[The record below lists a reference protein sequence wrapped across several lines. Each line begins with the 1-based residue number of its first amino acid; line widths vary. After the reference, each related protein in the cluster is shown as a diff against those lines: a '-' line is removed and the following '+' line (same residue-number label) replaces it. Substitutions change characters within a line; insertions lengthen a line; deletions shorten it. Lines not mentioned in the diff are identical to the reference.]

1 MTKMSI
7 FKNTLACAGI
17 ISLTLGATSGIAGVS
32 AEDKARI
39 GLEGTELTPL
49 GAIRAGNAEGTIPA
63 WKNEP
68 VPVPA
73 GFEPGTFHPDPF
85 AADEVLFTIT
95 AQNYQEHAEK
105 LTPAQKRMF
114 EVYPDYFMNV
124 YPTRR
129 SVVYKP
135 YIYEAALK
143 NLDTAELIYADVN
156 MGIVGHRGA
165 SKAPAFPIPKNGD
178 EAWMNQATK
187 PILPWMESFETTLA
201 ITSSGDYVVNKL
213 NVQQHQGW
221 SDPEMPDNHNPSEPT
236 MFYYQTLT
244 APAKLA
250 GQVVLAIDPQSFDQA
265 FRRAW
270 AYSPGQRRVKRAPQ
284 IVYDNPLTASDGLA
298 TTDQKFGFNG
308 PNDRFSYELVGRKE
322 IYVPYNAYKLWAKDA
337 TPDKVIMD
345 NGRLNQ
351 DYARYELHRVWIVD
365 ATLKDGTNHDFGRRT
380 FYLDEDS
387 WWITLV
393 DGYDRRGNIWRHW
406 ESHSVFFYDI
416 GFFHPITDIQYDMN
430 AGRMLA
436 LMFDKDRAP
445 DFSWRSDPSY
455 FTPASVRRRGV
466 R

>member
-1 MTKMSI
+1 MIRIRSI
-7 FKNTLACAGI
+7 QKALV
-17 ISLTLGATSGIAGVS
+17 LTTCLGAGAALAGVS
-32 AEDKARI
+32 AADKARI

-68 VPVPA
+68 VAVPQ

-85 AADEVLFTIT
+85 AGDKVLFTIT
-95 AQNYQEHAEK
+95 AQNFQEHADK
-105 LTPAQKRMF
+105 LTVAQKRMF
-114 EVYPDYFMNV
+114 ETYPDYFMNV

-143 NLDTAELIYADVN
+143 NLDRSELIHADVN
-156 MGIVGHRGA
+156 MGIVGFRGA
-165 SKAPAFPIPKNGD
+165 RKAPAFPIPKSGE

-187 PILPWMESFETTLA
+187 PILSWMDSYETTLA
-201 ITSSGDYVVNKL
+201 ITSTGDYVVNRL

-221 SDPEMPDNHNPSEPT
+221 SDPEIPDDKNPADPT

-244 APAKLA
+244 APPKLA
-250 GQVVLAIDPQSFDQA
+250 GQVVLAIDPQSFDKV

-308 PNDRFSYELVGRKE
+308 PNDRFSYELVGKKE
-322 IYVPYNAYKLWAKDA
+322 IYVPYNAYKLWAKEA

-345 NGRLNQ
+345 NGRLDQN
-351 DYARYELHRVWIVD
+351 YARYELHRVWIVD
-365 ATLKDGTNHDFGRRT
+365 ATLKDGTNHDYGRRT

-416 GFFHPITDIQYDMN
+416 GFFHPITDIQYDMD

-436 LMFDKDRAP
+436 LMFDKDKAP
-445 DFSWRSDPSY
+445 DFTWRNDESY